1 MKIVSSEKG
10 LLTKAALCS
19 IGVAFLAVYV
29 FILLSG
35 DYLRPAMRLALCM
48 LACLFIFLGVRIR
61 ARGSMTAVIWFMF
74 LMYLSLLL
82 TLTLFDP
89 AFGRSGGK
97 GLANIM
103 EIDLDAVRVYASTH
117 RNFVPFETMRR
128 FYSIADRDTAGRRA
142 FIVNVIG
149 NAAAFMPFAFFLPVL
164 FKKLRKFRFFIVT
177 MLLTVAFI
185 ETAQIILMTGSFDT
199 DDIILNCGGAAVVFF
214 ILRFPPMRKSISR
227 LTMTDLEK

>member
-10 LLTKAALCS
+10 ILTKAALCS
-19 IGVAFLAVYV
+19 VGVAFLAVYV

-35 DYLRPAMRLALCM
+35 DYLRPAMRLALCS
-48 LACLFIFLGVRIR
+48 LSCLFIFIGVRLR
-61 ARGSMTAVIWFMF
+61 AKGNMKAVIWFMF

-103 EIDLDAVRVYASTH
+103 EIDPEAVRAYASTH
-117 RNFVPFETMRR
+117 TNLVPFETVRR
-128 FYSIADRDTAGRRA
+128 FYSIADRDSAGRRA
-142 FIVNVIG
+142 FLINVIG
-149 NAAAFMPFAFFLPVL
+149 NAAAFMPFAFFFPVL

-199 DDIILNCGGAAVVFF
+199 DDIILNCGGAALIFF
-214 ILRFPPMRKSISR
+214 LLRFPPMRSAISK
-227 LTMTDLEK
+227 LTITDLEK